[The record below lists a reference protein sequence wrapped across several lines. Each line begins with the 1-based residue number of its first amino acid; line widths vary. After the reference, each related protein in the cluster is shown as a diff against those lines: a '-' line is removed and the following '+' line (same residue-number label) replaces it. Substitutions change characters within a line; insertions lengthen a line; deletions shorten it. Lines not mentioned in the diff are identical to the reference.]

1 MPCPNLPGVMLYFH
15 SIIFV
20 RNFFWLIMVAIIEHF
35 SWELR
40 SGSIHFYGKFDCC
53 QSKVLVQSSFIW
65 YITQSVSTIYTLYE
79 PQTSFISEMR
89 KLKTFFL
96 QKILKLQELLSSILC
111 QVLKWKSFWLFFQPG
126 EYDKTAV

>member
-1 MPCPNLPGVMLYFH
+1 
-15 SIIFV
+15 
-20 RNFFWLIMVAIIEHF
+20 MVAIIEHF
-35 SWELR
+35 SRELR

-53 QSKVLVQSSFIW
+53 QSKVLVQSRFIW

-111 QVLKWKSFWLFFQPG
+111 QVL
-126 EYDKTAV
+126 